1 MAGSRFSKGDKI
13 RVTEKNGSV
22 TTGIALQD
30 RDFIGY
36 AAFQVDATRPG
47 SEYVSI
53 ENFNLNFVKV
63 EVL

>member
-22 TTGIALQD
+22 TTGTALQD
-30 RDFIGY
+30 RDFIGW
-36 AAFQVDATRPG
+36 AWFQVDTTQPG
-47 SEYVSI
+47 SEWVRVDD
-53 ENFNLNFVKV
+53 FNLNDVKV